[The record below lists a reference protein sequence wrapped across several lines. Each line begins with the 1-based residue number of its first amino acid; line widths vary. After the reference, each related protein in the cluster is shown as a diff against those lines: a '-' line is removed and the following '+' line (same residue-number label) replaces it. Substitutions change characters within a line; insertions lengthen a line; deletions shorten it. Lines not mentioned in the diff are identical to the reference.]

1 MPVAWQFSRYKSG
14 VTLQNQT
21 IVSRGDWLWNSANFK
36 GLNNSAVSDVE
47 RTRHVTLT
55 VHKFIQDGGQYKR
68 SVSEGRRFWS
78 HLDAWEDT
86 EEVKEQC
93 AVIVR
98 NVSWNSGNSES
109 KFHITVLKFAMHGL
123 LDSCKQ
129 TKSNKRLRLYNA
141 YISLFFDENHLK
153 DSFGPRNTYIKA
165 SRKLKAPRCSDLFI
179 YYFEG

>member
-1 MPVAWQFSRYKSG
+1 MFFDRSYWLLFISKYLGGLSCMGSYDSFVDHPMLPFSHMLCLKI
-14 VTLQNQT
+14 VV

-86 EEVKEQC
+86 EEVEEQC

-109 KFHITVLKFAMHGL
+109 KFRITVLKFAMHGL

-129 TKSNKRLRLYNA
+129 TKSNKRSRLY
-141 YISLFFDENHLK
+141 
-153 DSFGPRNTYIKA
+153 
-165 SRKLKAPRCSDLFI
+165 
-179 YYFEG
+179 

>member
-1 MPVAWQFSRYKSG
+1 MVKLTDGCFCCFTAAMLVPFRRAPTWRFHTKLYKFGWSTFPNNSRMKNRTELNLG
-14 VTLQNQT
+14 

-78 HLDAWEDT
+78 HLDDWEDT
-86 EEVKEQC
+86 EEVEEQC

-109 KFHITVLKFAMHGL
+109 KFRITVLKFAMHRP

-129 TKSNKRLRLYNA
+129 TKSNKRSRLY
-141 YISLFFDENHLK
+141 
-153 DSFGPRNTYIKA
+153 
-165 SRKLKAPRCSDLFI
+165 
-179 YYFEG
+179 